1 MTDLLIYLFA
11 TVLGYFLGAKLR
23 NKKNKLAWTGKV
35 QTVALMILVLLMGMR
50 MGSNEEVTNNLGTI
64 GVSALFMTVVILA
77 FCVLGLFIAR
87 RLMRFD
93 KCGRLQQN
101 KDSTKNDESS
111 KASCENG
118 AKENDNNEGGGSTPL
133 KIIIAVALGMAIGF
147 FVIRRVFADNI
158 GVFDELCGIGI
169 MFGLSLLLV
178 FIGLDLGLDGTLV
191 ENFRK
196 VGLRIFVIPLVVVIS
211 TLLGALACSLFLSL
225 SAKECMAIGAGFGW
239 YTLAP
244 GIIIENGYVTAGAVA
259 FLHNVMREL
268 LSIVFVPIVAKK
280 IGYIECV
287 GMPGAAAMD
296 VCLPIVER
304 STRSEI
310 AVYSFVSGAILSALV
325 SVLVPLIIG

>member
-1 MTDLLIYLFA
+1 MTDLFIYLFA

-23 NKKNKLAWTGKV
+23 NKKERLAWTGRV
-35 QTVALMILVLLMGMR
+35 QTVALVILILLMGMR

-64 GVSALFMTVVILA
+64 GVSAVFMTVVILA
-77 FCVLGLFIAR
+77 FCIFGLFLAR
-87 RLMRFD
+87 RLMCFD
-93 KCGRLQQN
+93 RYGRLQN
-101 KDSTKNDESS
+101 KKKSISSEAKTVDAEKAS
-111 KASCENG
+111 KADEKNEN
-118 AKENDNNEGGGSTPL
+118 GGSTPL
-133 KIIIAVALGMAIGF
+133 TIIFTVALGMVIGY
-147 FVIRRVFADNI
+147 FVIRRLFAGDI

-169 MFGLSLLLV
+169 TFGLSLLLV
-178 FIGLDLGLDGTLV
+178 FIGLDLGLEGTLV

-196 VGLRIFVIPLVVVIS
+196 VGLRIFVIPLVVVVS
-211 TLLGALACSLFLSL
+211 TLLGALVCSLFLSL

-268 LSIVFVPIVAKK
+268 FSIVFVPLVARR

-310 AVYSFVSGAILSALV
+310 AVYSFVSGAVLSALV
-325 SVLVPLIIG
+325 SVIVPIIIG

>member
-23 NKKNKLAWTGKV
+23 NKKDKLAWTGNV
-35 QTVALMILVLLMGMR
+35 QTVALMTLVLLMGMR
-50 MGSNEEVTNNLGTI
+50 MGSNKEVTDNLGTI

-77 FCVLGLFIAR
+77 FCVLGLHIAR
-87 RLMRFD
+87 RLMHFD
-93 KCGRLQQN
+93 KCGRLQN
-101 KDSTKNDESS
+101 MSSAGNYESS

-118 AKENDNNEGGGSTPL
+118 VKENEKNESGGSTPL
-133 KIIIAVALGMAIGF
+133 KIIIAVAIGMALGF

-158 GVFDELCGIGI
+158 DTFDNLCGYGI
-169 MFGLSLLLV
+169 MLGLSLLLV
-178 FIGLDLGLDGTLV
+178 FIGLDLGLEGTLV

-196 VGLRIFVIPLVVVIS
+196 VGLRIFVIPLVVVVS
-211 TLLGALACSLFLSL
+211 TIVGAFACSLFLSL
-225 SAKECMAIGAGFGW
+225 SAKECMAIGSGFGW

-268 LSIVFVPIVAKK
+268 FSIVFVPIVAKK

-310 AVYSFVSGAILSALV
+310 AVYSFVSGAVLSALV
-325 SVLVPLIIG
+325 SVLVPLILG

>member
-11 TVLGYFLGAKLR
+11 TAFGYFLGAKLR
-23 NKKNKLAWTGKV
+23 DKKEKLAWTGRV
-35 QTVALMILVLLMGMR
+35 QTVALMILIVLMGMR

-64 GVSALFMTVVILA
+64 GVSALFMTVVVLA
-77 FCVLGLFIAR
+77 FCVLGLYIAR

-93 KCGRLQQN
+93 KCGRLQN
-101 KDSTKNDESS
+101 KNSAGNDESS
-111 KASCENG
+111 NSVCENV
-118 AKENDNNEGGGSTPL
+118 AKENENNGGGGSTPL
-133 KIIIAVALGMAIGF
+133 KIIVAVALGMAFGF

-211 TLLGALACSLFLSL
+211 TLLGALVCSFFLAL

-244 GIIIENGYVTAGAVA
+244 GIIIENGFVTAGAVA

-268 LSIVFVPIVAKK
+268 FSIIFVPLVARKV
-280 IGYIECV
+280 GYIECV

>member
-23 NKKNKLAWTGKV
+23 NKKDKLAWTGNV

-77 FCVLGLFIAR
+77 FCVPGLYIAR

-93 KCGRLQQN
+93 RCGRLQN
-101 KDSTKNDESS
+101 KNSAGNYESS

-118 AKENDNNEGGGSTPL
+118 ADENNEGGGSTPL

-158 GVFDELCGIGI
+158 GIFDELCGLGI

-211 TLLGALACSLFLSL
+211 TLLGALVCSLFLSL

-268 LSIVFVPIVAKK
+268 LSIVFVPLVARK